1 MSKIKIYDDEQLF
14 RKAIIEEKRFREWAE
29 HLGGNYLKS
38 KYAEFAM
45 FVPPK
50 NYKKKENS
58 NSITDTEIHKYKDI
72 YPEINDYNKL
82 LEHLINKKYKLT
94 RIPEEELLH
103 LPEDER
109 IKNSFRILGEDE
121 AKLKKSLERQIALI
135 KIDMKD
141 CLKSKLRT
149 VNWKAPLPDTGK
161 TDWDELDMMD
171 KSHVKELLRVQRGN
185 DLSDDLSCII
195 MDLENLIRN
204 IQFTDIQDEVLG
216 LWRRDKTQ
224 DDIANILN
232 ITQPAVNKNIDKIV
246 DKIIDQYIKEYED
259 WYYLNICKGEYKTC
273 SKCKKAK
280 LVRNFHKNGGNRL
293 RPRCKDC
300 S

>member
-14 RKAIIEEKRFREWAE
+14 KKAMRDEKRFREWAE
-29 HLGGNYLKS
+29 HFGGNYLKS

-58 NSITDTEIHKYKDI
+58 NSITDTEIRKYKNI
-72 YPEINDYNKL
+72 YTEINDYNNL
-82 LEHLINKKYKLT
+82 LEHLVNKKYKLT

-109 IKNSFRILGEDE
+109 VKNSFRILDEDE
-121 AKLKKSLERQIALI
+121 ARLKKSLERQIALI

-149 VNWKAPLPDTGK
+149 VNWKAPLPDMGK

-171 KSHVKELLRVQRGN
+171 KSHVRELLRVQRGN

-195 MDLENLIRN
+195 MDLENLIKK
-204 IQFTDIQDEVLG
+204 IQFTDIQAEVLG

-224 DDIANILN
+224 EDIAKILN
-232 ITQPAVNKNIDKIV
+232 ITQPTVNKHIENIV
-246 DKIIDQYIKEYED
+246 DKIIDQYILQFED
-259 WYYLNICKGEYKTC
+259 WYYLNIVKGTYKTC
-273 SKCKKAK
+273 SKCKKVK
-280 LVRNFHKNGGNRL
+280 LIGNFHKNGGGRFKS
-293 RPRCKDC
+293 RCKDC